1 MHKDLI
7 CIKIFD
13 NFTVNFERA
22 FRRSLFAK
30 ELKKNHTHTQKN
42 PHYGLRETGSS
53 YRIKKSRFLKISY
66 TKN

>member
-22 FRRSLFAK
+22 FRRFFTASLFAK
-30 ELKKNHTHTQKN
+30 ELKKT
-42 PHYGLRETGSS
+42 HYGLRETGSFTES
-53 YRIKKSRFLKISY
+53 KNQDLKKISY